1 MIQFYLITDFT
12 PEQTPHSMCDVS
24 RKNDDIIVWWLQP
37 KAAKFK
43 ARKSQNT
50 EKAFQARKMVKGC
63 GWRAVFSSRKFYFGF
78 SSCFGLIRLVS
89 WFIFSGA
96 LLAPPS
102 RNEIVLNFILNFN
115 LIERIILR
123 VCVDDF
129 TISPRSWSLREFR
142 RESRDVDVGK
152 DDRSRKTGNRN
163 SQDIKAISLKHSDL
177 TAEELIIKT

>member
-1 MIQFYLITDFT
+1 M
-12 PEQTPHSMCDVS
+12 
-24 RKNDDIIVWWLQP
+24 N
-37 KAAKFK
+37 
-43 ARKSQNT
+43 
-50 EKAFQARKMVKGC
+50 
-63 GWRAVFSSRKFYFGF
+63 
-78 SSCFGLIRLVS
+78 
-89 WFIFSGA
+89 
-96 LLAPPS
+96 

-142 RESRDVDVGK
+142 RESRDVGK

-163 SQDIKAISLKHSDL
+163 SQNIKAISLKHGDL

>member
-12 PEQTPHSMCDVS
+12 PEQTSLDVCDVS
-24 RKNDDIIVWWLQP
+24 RKNDDIIVWRLQP

-89 WFIFSGA
+89 WFIFSGT
-96 LLAPPS
+96 LLAPPN

-142 RESRDVDVGK
+142 RESRDVQAMWAKMIEAERLGIAI
-152 DDRSRKTGNRN
+152 RKTLRQ
-163 SQDIKAISLKHSDL
+163 SHSS
-177 TAEELIIKT
+177 TATLLPKNWL